1 MDAILADYADEI
13 YSEGNHKKSYNLT
26 LESRVLIGSSWSYSF
41 FHDCKI
47 HYWYQTLE
55 LQKKK
60 KKIIAI
66 GIDIELSKNLYFVQ
80 IQY

>member
-1 MDAILADYADEI
+1 MQYLQIMLT
-13 YSEGNHKKSYNLT
+13 KSIQKETIKNRITWL
-26 LESRVLIGSSWSYSF
+26 LIGSSWSYSF

-60 KKIIAI
+60 KKMIAI
-66 GIDIELSKNLYFVQ
+66 GIDIELSENLYLVQ